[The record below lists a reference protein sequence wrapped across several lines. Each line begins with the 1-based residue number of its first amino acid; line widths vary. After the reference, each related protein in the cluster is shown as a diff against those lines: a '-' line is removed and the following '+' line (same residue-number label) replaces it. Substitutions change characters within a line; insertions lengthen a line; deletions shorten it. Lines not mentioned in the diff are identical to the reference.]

1 MATTMES
8 FSRFCL
14 WFLVFLPVICFC
26 QVLSDM
32 DLPAGAAPQPNIPT
46 LSVTVE
52 HSFDQV
58 IISMDILPCENCR
71 KRPDVHRPWYDI
83 LEDHEKYQRYLRTGS
98 TTVRARQGQ
107 AKGEYQRYLLYVQNV
122 QWVPLSEQDRDRLKA
137 STSDTYVQWVPLSER
152 DRDRLKVLA
161 DAGGF
166 YRIRVPNKFGLIGDS
181 TTDYVSTLVRADLL
195 YNSCLSDII
204 TLNIDMLG
212 HIIGVAMAT
221 VPEGCEGDEVETF
234 DLSLFNTTVEIAQP
248 VTGPVPETQAYIQ
261 KIEQERAEKEKG
273 QPPEQRSFFA
283 KYWMYILPIVL
294 FLILSPGQPEG
305 GQGGG
310 GQGGGGR
317 GGNGGG

>member
-52 HSFDQV
+52 HSFDQGRDQTFTARGT
-58 IISMDILPCENCR
+58 ISWKTMR
-71 KRPDVHRPWYDI
+71 
-83 LEDHEKYQRYLRTGS
+83 S
-98 TTVRARQGQ
+98 TSGT
-107 AKGEYQRYLLYVQNV
+107 YVQG
-122 QWVPLSEQDRDRLKA
+122 VPLSEQ
-137 STSDTYVQWVPLSER
+137 